1 MDVTAMDQVTET
13 TRRTPTLVIFTL
25 ATILLASCRSD
36 KGLVGTWTSVARGK
50 GGVATVVEF
59 RGDGSFVSSYDTI
72 LDCTYKMQGEQL
84 VLSTADGQSGQ
95 ASAGFAEAHVDGDTL
110 VLKAPWD
117 GTEYTMQRTG
127 AAHGGDSPIV
137 GNWVSGAAGPH
148 PAVAEF
154 SSDGKL
160 SFRQRLKSAAGK
172 YSVSRDSLTL
182 SFEGLPAQKG
192 TFKIEGDS
200 LILTPENGARQV
212 LKRTEVSN

>member
-1 MDVTAMDQVTET
+1 MNQVTEI
-13 TRRTPTLVIFTL
+13 TRRTPTLVIFTI
-25 ATILLASCRSD
+25 AAFLLASCRGD

-72 LDCTYKMQGEQL
+72 LDSTYKIQGEQL
-84 VLSTADGQSGQ
+84 VLSTTDARSGQS
-95 ASAGFAEAHVDGDTL
+95 SADFAEAHVDGDTL

-127 AAHGGDSPIV
+127 PRPRAGTPIV
-137 GNWVSGAAGPH
+137 GKWISGAAGPH
-148 PAVAEF
+148 PAYAEF

-182 SFEGLPAQKG
+182 SFEGLPAQEG

-200 LILTPENGARQV
+200 LILTPRNGAKQV